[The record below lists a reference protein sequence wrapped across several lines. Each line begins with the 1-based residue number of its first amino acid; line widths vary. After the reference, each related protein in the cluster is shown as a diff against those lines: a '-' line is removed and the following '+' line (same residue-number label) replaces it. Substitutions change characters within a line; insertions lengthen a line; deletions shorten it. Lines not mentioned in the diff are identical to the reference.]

1 MSIVLNGIG
10 IGGGIAIGRAHLI
23 SHNSIDVVHYPLEPH
38 EVPAELVRFDEAIR
52 TTRKE
57 LEMLWGNIPENAPAE
72 LGAFLSLHI
81 MLLNDAAISR
91 EPRQVIDTLHCNAEW
106 ALKLQADRLLEQFN
120 EIEDPYL
127 RERKQDV
134 MQVVE
139 RIYKN
144 LAGDHGDLPEA
155 DDLIDDA
162 ILVAHDLSPA
172 DMVYFKDSNYAA
184 FITDVGGATS
194 HTAILARS
202 LDLPSVIATHTARQ
216 LIREDELIIVDGIQG
231 AVIVA
236 PDDTVLTEY
245 RRRLRAWRVQKSKLA
260 SIKKANAQT
269 ADGTPVELVANI
281 ELPQDV
287 PDALAAGA
295 TGVGLFR
302 SEFLFLGRDSLPTED
317 EQFGA
322 YREAAVAMNGLPV
335 TIRTLDLG
343 ADKNPKWSQHTTA
356 DNPALGLCGI
366 RLCLA
371 EPMLFRTQLRAILR
385 ASHHGRIRVLF
396 PMVNSVG
403 ELRQAVAQ
411 LELAKQE
418 LEGES
423 IPFDRDINVGAMI
436 EIPSAALTVSMM
448 AKHVDFFSI
457 GTNDLIQYTLA
468 IDRNDDAVSHL
479 YDPTHPAVLY
489 LIWHTIKTAHKAG
502 VPVSVCGEMAG
513 DARLTRLLL
522 GMGLRKFSMPPA
534 NLLAVKRAVLDTHL
548 DRIAPVVS
556 KILRTQDEMKIH
568 DYLTQLNEMPAAA
581 VASAG

>member
-1 MSIVLNGIG
+1 MSIVLHGIG

-23 SHNSIDVVHYPLEPH
+23 SHSSIDVVHYQLEPG
-38 EVPAELVRFDEAIR
+38 EVPGELARFDEAIR

-57 LEMLWGNIPENAPAE
+57 LEMLWGSIPENAPAE

-81 MLLNDAAISR
+81 MLLNDAALSR
-91 EPRQVIDTLHCNAEW
+91 EPRVVIEREQCNAEW
-106 ALKLQADRLLEQFN
+106 ALKQQADALIEQFN
-120 EIEDPYL
+120 EIEESYL

-144 LAGDHGDLPEA
+144 LAGANGELPEA

-162 ILVAHDLSPA
+162 ILIAHDLSPA

-184 FITDVGGATS
+184 FVTEVGGATS

-202 LDLPSVIATHTARQ
+202 LDLPSIIATHTARQ
-216 LIREDELIIVDGIQG
+216 LINEDELVIVDGIQG
-231 AVIVA
+231 VIIVS
-236 PDDTVLTEY
+236 PDDMVLTEY
-245 RRRLRAWRVQKSKLA
+245 RRRLRSWRVAKSKLA
-260 SIKKANAQT
+260 SIKKSNAQT
-269 ADGTPVELVANI
+269 QDGTPIELVANI

-287 PDALAAGA
+287 DDVLNSGA
-295 TGVGLFR
+295 VGVGLFR
-302 SEFLFLGRDSLPTED
+302 SEFLFLGRDNLPTED
-317 EQFGA
+317 EQFDA
-322 YREAAVAMNGLPV
+322 YREVATRLNGQPL

-343 ADKNPKWSQHTTA
+343 ADKNPKWSQYTTA

-371 EPMLFRTQLRAILR
+371 EPALFRTQLRAILR
-385 ASHHGRIRVLF
+385 ASVHGRVRILF
-396 PMVNSVG
+396 PMVNSVA
-403 ELRQAVAQ
+403 ELRQAVTQ
-411 LELAKQE
+411 LALAREELDATGQAYD
-418 LEGES
+418 
-423 IPFDRDINVGAMI
+423 PDMQVGAMI
-436 EIPSAALTVSMM
+436 EVPSAALTVNML
-448 AKHVDFFSI
+448 AKYVNFFSI

-489 LIWHTIKTAHKAG
+489 LLWHTIKTANKAG
-502 VPVSVCGEMAG
+502 VPVSICGEMAG

-534 NLLAVKRAVLDTHL
+534 NLLSVKRVVLDTHL
-548 DRIAPVVS
+548 DHISPVVS
-556 KILRTQDEMKIH
+556 KILRTNDPDRVH
-568 DYLTQLNEMPAAA
+568 DLLTQLNTLPA
-581 VASAG
+581 

>member
-1 MSIVLNGIG
+1 MSIVLHGIG

-23 SHNSIDVVHYPLEPH
+23 SHSSIDVVHYQLEPG
-38 EVPAELVRFDEAIR
+38 EVPGELARFDEAIR

-57 LEMLWGNIPENAPAE
+57 LEMLWGSIPENAPAE

-81 MLLNDAAISR
+81 MLLNDAALSR
-91 EPRQVIDTLHCNAEW
+91 EPRVVIEREQCNAEW
-106 ALKLQADRLLEQFN
+106 ALKQQADALIEQFN
-120 EIEDPYL
+120 EIEESYL

-144 LAGDHGDLPEA
+144 LAGANGELPEA

-162 ILVAHDLSPA
+162 ILIAHDLSPA

-184 FITDVGGATS
+184 FVTEVGGATS

-202 LDLPSVIATHTARQ
+202 LDLPSIIATHTARQ
-216 LIREDELIIVDGIQG
+216 LINEDELVIVDGIQG
-231 AVIVA
+231 VIIVS
-236 PDDTVLTEY
+236 PDDMVLTEY
-245 RRRLRAWRVQKSKLA
+245 RRRLRSWRVAKSKLA
-260 SIKKANAQT
+260 SIKKSNAQT
-269 ADGTPVELVANI
+269 QDGTPIELVANI

-287 PDALAAGA
+287 DDVLNSGA
-295 TGVGLFR
+295 VGVGLFR
-302 SEFLFLGRDSLPTED
+302 SEFLFLGRDNLPTED
-317 EQFGA
+317 EQFDA
-322 YREAAVAMNGLPV
+322 YREVATRLNGQPL

-343 ADKNPKWSQHTTA
+343 ADKNPKWSQYTTA

-371 EPMLFRTQLRAILR
+371 EPALFRTQLRAILR
-385 ASHHGRIRVLF
+385 ASVHGRVRILF
-396 PMVNSVG
+396 PMVNSVA
-403 ELRQAVAQ
+403 ELRQAVTQ
-411 LELAKQE
+411 LALAREELDATGQAYD
-418 LEGES
+418 
-423 IPFDRDINVGAMI
+423 PDMQVGAMI
-436 EIPSAALTVSMM
+436 EVPSAALTVNML
-448 AKHVDFFSI
+448 AKYVNFFSI

-489 LIWHTIKTAHKAG
+489 LIWHTIKTANKAG
-502 VPVSVCGEMAG
+502 VPVSICGEMAG

-534 NLLAVKRAVLDTHL
+534 NLLSVKRVVLDTHL
-548 DRIAPVVS
+548 DHISPVVS
-556 KILRTQDEMKIH
+556 KILRTNDPDRVH
-568 DYLTQLNEMPAAA
+568 DLLTQLNTLPA
-581 VASAG
+581 

>member
-1 MSIVLNGIG
+1 MSIVLHGIG

-23 SHNSIDVVHYPLEPH
+23 SHSSIDVVHYQLEPG
-38 EVPAELVRFDEAIR
+38 EVPGELARFDEAIR

-57 LEMLWGNIPENAPAE
+57 LEMLWGSIPENAPAE

-81 MLLNDAAISR
+81 MLLNDAALSR
-91 EPRQVIDTLHCNAEW
+91 EPRVVIEREQCNAEW
-106 ALKLQADRLLEQFN
+106 ALKQQADALIEQFN
-120 EIEDPYL
+120 EIEESYL

-144 LAGDHGDLPEA
+144 LAGANGELPEA

-162 ILVAHDLSPA
+162 ILIAHDLSPA

-184 FITDVGGATS
+184 FVTEVGGATS

-202 LDLPSVIATHTARQ
+202 LDLPSIIATHTARQ
-216 LIREDELIIVDGIQG
+216 LINEDELVIVDGIQG
-231 AVIVA
+231 VIIVS
-236 PDDTVLTEY
+236 PDDMVLTEY
-245 RRRLRAWRVQKSKLA
+245 RRRLRSWRVAKSKLA
-260 SIKKANAQT
+260 SIKKSNAQT
-269 ADGTPVELVANI
+269 QDGTPIELVANI

-287 PDALAAGA
+287 DDVLNSGA
-295 TGVGLFR
+295 VGVGLFR
-302 SEFLFLGRDSLPTED
+302 SEFLFLGRDNLPTED
-317 EQFGA
+317 EQFDA
-322 YREAAVAMNGLPV
+322 YREVATRLNGQPL

-343 ADKNPKWSQHTTA
+343 ADKNPKWSQYTTA

-371 EPMLFRTQLRAILR
+371 EPALFRTQLRAILR
-385 ASHHGRIRVLF
+385 ASVHGRVRILF
-396 PMVNSVG
+396 PMVNSVA
-403 ELRQAVAQ
+403 ELRQAVTQ
-411 LELAKQE
+411 LALAREELDATGQAYD
-418 LEGES
+418 
-423 IPFDRDINVGAMI
+423 PDMQVGAMI
-436 EIPSAALTVSMM
+436 EVPSAALTVNML
-448 AKHVDFFSI
+448 AKYVNFFSI

-489 LIWHTIKTAHKAG
+489 LIWHTIKTANKAG
-502 VPVSVCGEMAG
+502 VPVSICGEMAG

-534 NLLAVKRAVLDTHL
+534 NLLSVKRVVLDTHL
-548 DRIAPVVS
+548 DHISPVVS
-556 KILRTQDEMKIH
+556 KILRTNAPDRVP
-568 DYLTQLNEMPAAA
+568 DLLSQLNTLPA
-581 VASAG
+581 